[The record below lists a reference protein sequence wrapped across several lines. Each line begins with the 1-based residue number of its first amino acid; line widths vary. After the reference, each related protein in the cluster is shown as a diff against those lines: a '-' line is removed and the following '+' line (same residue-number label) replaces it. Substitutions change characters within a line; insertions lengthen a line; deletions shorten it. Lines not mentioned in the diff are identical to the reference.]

1 MKKHYLALIIAASL
15 GLTACGGDSK
25 TTGTPTVNPNIAD
38 SLKAETKVNFDIISN
53 PTAPIIV
60 MPTYLAM
67 DQQDGTLSVESSA
80 VDPTNLGDPLVAMGE
95 TDGWSTS
102 QPIQISFTGN
112 PLDPTTG
119 SDSFHLIKSGDPTNL
134 ADTTQPTELVADVDY
149 KVMISGDTLTAI
161 LLKPLDPASNYMFAV
176 TNDLLDSKG
185 NPVGMSNSYAA
196 IKATTPPPSSALLP
210 AQAIT
215 HATENE
221 FSQVGVDKSKIIFS
235 SWFTTAS
242 VGDVLFAAKSATA
255 LAIQNGAESVW
266 KGTAK
271 AEDITPSQLSSLFK
285 IDLPTDA
292 GKTVEGKGEI
302 YKGNITLPYY
312 LDIRPDHFL
321 TTPWQSGMPSLA
333 KIQYVLTHGSD
344 ADKQAVQQQ
353 LNDLGVDPQDLAVV
367 ATDPKAQVRVL
378 SALTG
383 AKITLADGKQLDPQR
398 IITRYSPV
406 PELKSVQTFEYTL
419 VLPTKAECQQPLT
432 NAVTIYQHGVTS
444 SKDTLTNEITI
455 DQQSRTN
462 SKETQIKT
470 TLADQLIGNQCRAI
484 FAINHPLHG
493 DRGVA
498 GQNAAENP
506 SMYLNLASLTVARD
520 NLRQSVTDVIN
531 LRASI
536 GKIFAQMAQAQM
548 AQDPESIAS
557 LGVLNRLDPNVGV
570 NFVGHS
576 LGAITG
582 VDVANIANRSIGNEV
597 ADKTFFNIDAVA
609 LANPGAE
616 IPYLLLNSQ
625 GFSPLIKGSIV
636 ASVNKQFAAQ
646 CKADGKDLNDC
657 YSDYEQAL
665 ITAGTPES
673 LATLQA
679 LYASF
684 NQFAFAAQTVMDT
697 VDPINHSAFV
707 PKELP
712 VYLAQVKNDLVIPNY
727 TPLGQTVAG
736 TDIPVPYSPFTGT
749 TPLLKT
755 LALTPTTVSI
765 KDTVVRNAALFN
777 AGGHSSLLDPTPSG
791 AVTAEM
797 QSEVYSFISSN
808 GKELTISDNS
818 VLESQP

>member
-25 TTGTPTVNPNIAD
+25 TTGTPTVNPDIAD

-102 QPIQISFTGN
+102 QPIQINFTGN

-134 ADTTQPTELVADVDY
+134 ADTTQPTELVAGVDY
-149 KVMISGDTLTAI
+149 QVMISGDTLTAI

-255 LAIQNGAESVW
+255 LAIQNGAENVW

-444 SKDTLTNEITI
+444 SKETLT
-455 DQQSRTN
+455 DS
-462 SKETQIKT
+462 

-498 GQNAAENP
+498 GQNAATNP

-536 GKIFAQMAQAQM
+536 GKIFAQMAQA
-548 AQDPESIAS
+548 PESIAR
-557 LGVLNRLDPNVGV
+557 LGVLKRLNPTMGV

-597 ADKTFFNIDAVA
+597 ADQTFFNIDAVA

-636 ASVNKQFAAQ
+636 ASVDKQFAAQ
-646 CKADGKDLNDC
+646 CGNTNLGVCYAVYQNKLIND
-657 YSDYEQAL
+657 
-665 ITAGTPES
+665 GTPES

-777 AGGHSSLLDPTPSG
+777 AGVHSSLLDPTPSG

-797 QSEVYSFISSN
+797 QSEVHSFISSN

-818 VLESQP
+818 VLDSQP

>member
-25 TTGTPTVNPNIAD
+25 TTGTPTVNPDIAD

-102 QPIQISFTGN
+102 QPIQINFTGN

-119 SDSFHLIKSGDPTNL
+119 SNSFHLIKSGDPTNL
-134 ADTTQPTELVADVDY
+134 ADTTQPTELVAGVDY
-149 KVMISGDTLTAI
+149 QVMISGDTLTAI

-196 IKATTPPPSSALLP
+196 IKAATPPPSSALLP
-210 AQAIT
+210 AQAVT

-221 FSQVGVDKSKIIFS
+221 FAQVGVDKSKIIFS

-285 IDLPTDA
+285 IDLPTAA

-444 SKDTLTNEITI
+444 SKETLT
-455 DQQSRTN
+455 DSA
-462 SKETQIKT
+462 
-470 TLADQLIGNQCRAI
+470 LADQLIGDQCRAI

-498 GQNAAENP
+498 GQNAATNP

-536 GKIFAQMAQAQM
+536 GKIFAQMAQA
-548 AQDPESIAS
+548 PESIAS
-557 LGVLNRLDPNVGV
+557 LGVLKRLNPTMGV

-597 ADKTFFNIDAVA
+597 ADQTFFNIDAVA

-636 ASVNKQFAAQ
+636 ASVDKQFAAQ
-646 CKADGKDLNDC
+646 CGNTNLGVCYALYQNKLIND
-657 YSDYEQAL
+657 
-665 ITAGTPES
+665 GTPES

-777 AGGHSSLLDPTPSG
+777 AGVHSSLLDPKPSE

-797 QSEVYSFISSN
+797 QSEVHSFISSN
-808 GKELTISDNS
+808 GKELTISDDS

>member
-25 TTGTPTVNPNIAD
+25 TTGTPTVNPDIAD

-102 QPIQISFTGN
+102 QPIQINFTGN

-134 ADTTQPTELVADVDY
+134 ADTTQPTELVAGVDY

-185 NPVGMSNSYAA
+185 NPVGMSNSYAT

-221 FSQVGVDKSKIIFS
+221 FAQIGVDKSKIIFS

-255 LAIQNGAESVW
+255 LAIQNGAENVW

-285 IDLPTDA
+285 IGSPTDA

-302 YKGNITLPYY
+302 YKGSITLPYY

-333 KIQYVLTHGSD
+333 KIQYVLTHDSD

-419 VLPTKAECQQPLT
+419 VLPTKDECQQPLT

-444 SKDTLTNEITI
+444 SKETLTK
-455 DQQSRTN
+455 S
-462 SKETQIKT
+462 

-536 GKIFAQMAQAQM
+536 GKIFAQMAQT
-548 AQDPESIAS
+548 PESIAS

-582 VDVANIANRSIGNEV
+582 VDVANVANRSIGNEV

-646 CKADGKDLNDC
+646 CKADGKDLDDC

-684 NQFAFAAQTVMDT
+684 SQFAFAAQTVMDT

-727 TPLGQTVAG
+727 TLLGQTVAG

-797 QSEVYSFISSN
+797 QSEVHSFISSN

>member
-25 TTGTPTVNPNIAD
+25 TTGTPTVNPDIAD

-221 FSQVGVDKSKIIFS
+221 FAQVGVDKSKIIFS

-255 LAIQNGAESVW
+255 LAIQNGAENVW

-271 AEDITPSQLSSLFK
+271 AENITPSQLNSLFK
-285 IDLPTDA
+285 IDLPAYVRETKEHK
-292 GKTVEGKGEI
+292 GKI

-333 KIQYVLTHGSD
+333 KIQYVLTHGND

-383 AKITLADGKQLDPQR
+383 AKITLANGKQLDPQR

-444 SKDTLTNEITI
+444 SKETLT
-455 DQQSRTN
+455 DS
-462 SKETQIKT
+462 

-498 GQNAAENP
+498 GQNAEKNP

-646 CKADGKDLNDC
+646 CKADGKDLDDC

-684 NQFAFAAQTVMDT
+684 SQFAFAAQTVMDT

-712 VYLAQVKNDLVIPNY
+712 VYLAQVKNDQVIPNY

-777 AGGHSSLLDPTPSG
+777 AGSHSSLLDPTPSG

-797 QSEVYSFISSN
+797 QSEVHSFISSN

>member
-25 TTGTPTVNPNIAD
+25 TTGTPTVNPDIAD

-102 QPIQISFTGN
+102 QPIQINFTGN

-119 SDSFHLIKSGDPTNL
+119 SDSFHLIKSGDPTNQ
-134 ADTTQPTELVADVDY
+134 ADTTQPTELVAGVDY
-149 KVMISGDTLTAI
+149 QVMISGDTLTAI

-196 IKATTPPPSSALLP
+196 IKATTQPPSSALLP

-221 FSQVGVDKSKIIFS
+221 FAQIGVDKSKIIFS

-285 IDLPTDA
+285 IGSPTKA

-333 KIQYVLTHGSD
+333 KIQYVLIHGND

-383 AKITLADGKQLDPQR
+383 AKITLANGKQLDPQR

-419 VLPTKAECQQPLT
+419 VLPTKEECQQPFT

-444 SKDTLTNEITI
+444 SKETLT
-455 DQQSRTN
+455 DS
-462 SKETQIKT
+462 
-470 TLADQLIGNQCRAI
+470 TLADQLIGDQCRAI

-498 GQNAAENP
+498 GQNAATNP

-536 GKIFAQMAQAQM
+536 GKIFAQMAQ
-548 AQDPESIAS
+548 DPESIAS
-557 LGVLNRLDPNVGV
+557 LGVLNRLDPNDGV

-646 CKADGKDLNDC
+646 CKADGKDLDDC

-684 NQFAFAAQTVMDT
+684 SQFAFAAQTVMDT

-712 VYLAQVKNDLVIPNY
+712 IYLAQVKNDQVIPNY

-755 LALTPTTVSI
+755 LALTPTTESI

-777 AGGHSSLLDPTPSG
+777 AGSHSSLLDPTPSG

-797 QSEVYSFISSN
+797 QSEVHSFISSN

>member
-15 GLTACGGDSK
+15 GLTACGSDSK
-25 TTGTPTVNPNIAD
+25 TTGTPTVNPDIAD

-53 PTAPIIV
+53 PSAPIIV

-102 QPIQISFTGN
+102 QPIQINFTGN

-134 ADTTQPTELVADVDY
+134 ADTTQPTELVVGVDY

-215 HATENE
+215 HATENK

-255 LAIQNGAESVW
+255 LAIQNGAENVW

-419 VLPTKAECQQPLT
+419 VLPTKAECQQPLK

-444 SKDTLTNEITI
+444 NKETLT
-455 DQQSRTN
+455 DS
-462 SKETQIKT
+462 

-498 GQNAAENP
+498 GQNAATNP

-536 GKIFAQMAQAQM
+536 GKIFAQMAQA
-548 AQDPESIAS
+548 PESIAS

-582 VDVANIANRSIGNEV
+582 VDVANIANRSIGNEA
-597 ADKTFFNIDAVA
+597 ADQTFFNIDAVA

-646 CKADGKDLNDC
+646 CKADGKDLDDC

-684 NQFAFAAQTVMDT
+684 SQFAFAAQTVMDT

-797 QSEVYSFISSN
+797 QSEVHSFISSN

>member
-25 TTGTPTVNPNIAD
+25 TTGTPTVNPDIAD

-53 PTAPIIV
+53 PSAPIIV

-102 QPIQISFTGN
+102 QPIQINFTGN

-119 SDSFHLIKSGDPTNL
+119 SDSFHLIKSGDPTNR
-134 ADTTQPTELVADVDY
+134 ADTTQPTELVAGVDY

-255 LAIQNGAESVW
+255 LAIQNGAENVW

-444 SKDTLTNEITI
+444 SKETLT
-455 DQQSRTN
+455 DS
-462 SKETQIKT
+462 

-498 GQNAAENP
+498 GQNAATNP

-536 GKIFAQMAQAQM
+536 GKIFAQMAQA
-548 AQDPESIAS
+548 PESIAS

-597 ADKTFFNIDAVA
+597 ADQTFFNIDAVA

-646 CKADGKDLNDC
+646 CKADGKDLDDC
-657 YSDYEQAL
+657 YSNYEQAL

-684 NQFAFAAQTVMDT
+684 SQFAFAAQTVMDT
-697 VDPINHSAFV
+697 VDPINHSVFV

-755 LALTPTTVSI
+755 LALTPTTESI
-765 KDTVVRNAALFN
+765 QDTVIRNAALFN
-777 AGGHSSLLDPTPSG
+777 AGVHSSLLDPKPSG

-797 QSEVYSFISSN
+797 QLEVHSFISSN

-818 VLESQP
+818 VLDSQP

>member
-25 TTGTPTVNPNIAD
+25 TTGTPTVNPDIAD

-134 ADTTQPTELVADVDY
+134 ADTTQPTELVAGVDY
-149 KVMISGDTLTAI
+149 QVMISGDTLTAI

-176 TNDLLDSKG
+176 TNDLLDSKS

-221 FSQVGVDKSKIIFS
+221 FAQVGVDKSKIIFS

-383 AKITLADGKQLDPQR
+383 AKITLTDGKQLDPQR

-646 CKADGKDLNDC
+646 CKADGKDLDDC

-684 NQFAFAAQTVMDT
+684 SQFAFAAQTVMDT

-712 VYLAQVKNDLVIPNY
+712 VYLAQVKNDQVIPNY

-755 LALTPTTVSI
+755 LALTPTTESI

-777 AGGHSSLLDPTPSG
+777 AGSHSSLLDPKPSE

-797 QSEVYSFISSN
+797 QSEVHSFISSN

-818 VLESQP
+818 VLDSQP

>member
-25 TTGTPTVNPNIAD
+25 TTGTPTVNPDIAD

-102 QPIQISFTGN
+102 QPIQINFTGN

-119 SDSFHLIKSGDPTNL
+119 SNSFHLIKSGDPTNQ
-134 ADTTQPTELVADVDY
+134 ADTTQPTELVAGVDY
-149 KVMISGDTLTAI
+149 QVMISGDTLTAI

-196 IKATTPPPSSALLP
+196 IKAATPPPSSALLP
-210 AQAIT
+210 AQAVT

-221 FSQVGVDKSKIIFS
+221 FAQVGVDKSKIIFS

-285 IDLPTDA
+285 IGSPTDA

-302 YKGNITLPYY
+302 YKGSITLPYY

-419 VLPTKAECQQPLT
+419 VLPTKTACQKSFT

-444 SKDTLTNEITI
+444 SKETLT
-455 DQQSRTN
+455 DSA
-462 SKETQIKT
+462 
-470 TLADQLIGNQCRAI
+470 LADQLIGDQCRAI

-498 GQNAAENP
+498 GQNAATNP

-536 GKIFAQMAQAQM
+536 GKIFAQMAQAQR
-548 AQDPESIAS
+548 AQAPESIAS

-582 VDVANIANRSIGNEV
+582 VDVANVANRSIGNEV
-597 ADKTFFNIDAVA
+597 ADQTFFNIDAVA

-636 ASVNKQFAAQ
+636 ASVDKQFAAQ
-646 CKADGKDLNDC
+646 CGNTNLGVCYALYQNKLIND
-657 YSDYEQAL
+657 
-665 ITAGTPES
+665 GTPES

-777 AGGHSSLLDPTPSG
+777 AGVHSSLLDPKPSE

-797 QSEVYSFISSN
+797 QSEVHSFISSN
-808 GKELTISDNS
+808 GKELTISDDS

>member
-1 MKKHYLALIIAASL
+1 MKKHYLALIITASL

-25 TTGTPTVNPNIAD
+25 TTGTPTVNPDIAD

-102 QPIQISFTGN
+102 QPIQINFTGN

-119 SDSFHLIKSGDPTNL
+119 SNSFHLIKSGDPTNL
-134 ADTTQPTELVADVDY
+134 ADTTQPTELVAGVDY
-149 KVMISGDTLTAI
+149 QVMISGDTLTAI

-196 IKATTPPPSSALLP
+196 IKAATPPPSSALLP
-210 AQAIT
+210 AQAVT

-221 FSQVGVDKSKIIFS
+221 FAQVGVDKSKIIFS

-444 SKDTLTNEITI
+444 SKETLT
-455 DQQSRTN
+455 DSA
-462 SKETQIKT
+462 
-470 TLADQLIGNQCRAI
+470 LADQLIGDQCRAI

-498 GQNAAENP
+498 GQNAATNP

-536 GKIFAQMAQAQM
+536 GKIFAQMAQAQR
-548 AQDPESIAS
+548 AQAPESIAS
-557 LGVLNRLDPNVGV
+557 LGVLNRLDPTMGV

-582 VDVANIANRSIGNEV
+582 VDVANVANRSIGNEV
-597 ADKTFFNIDAVA
+597 ADQTFFNIDAVA

-636 ASVNKQFAAQ
+636 ASVDKQFAAQ
-646 CKADGKDLNDC
+646 CGNTNLGVCYALYQNKLIND
-657 YSDYEQAL
+657 
-665 ITAGTPES
+665 GTPES

-777 AGGHSSLLDPTPSG
+777 AGVHSSLLDPKPSE

-797 QSEVYSFISSN
+797 QSEVHSFISSN
-808 GKELTISDNS
+808 GKELTISDDS
-818 VLESQP
+818 VLDSQP

>member
-25 TTGTPTVNPNIAD
+25 TTGTPTVNPDIAD

-102 QPIQISFTGN
+102 QPIQINFTGN

-134 ADTTQPTELVADVDY
+134 ADTTQPTELVAGVDY
-149 KVMISGDTLTAI
+149 QVMISGDTLTAI

-255 LAIQNGAESVW
+255 LAIQNGAENVW

-444 SKDTLTNEITI
+444 SKETLT
-455 DQQSRTN
+455 DSA
-462 SKETQIKT
+462 
-470 TLADQLIGNQCRAI
+470 LADQLIGDQCRAI

-498 GQNAAENP
+498 GQNAATNP

-536 GKIFAQMAQAQM
+536 GKIFAQMAQ
-548 AQDPESIAS
+548 DPESIAR
-557 LGVLNRLDPNVGV
+557 LGVLKRLNPTMGV

-597 ADKTFFNIDAVA
+597 ADQTFFNIDAVA

-636 ASVNKQFAAQ
+636 ASVDKQFAAQ
-646 CKADGKDLNDC
+646 CGNTNLGVCYAVYQNKLIND
-657 YSDYEQAL
+657 
-665 ITAGTPES
+665 GTPES

-736 TDIPVPYSPFTGT
+736 TDITVPYSPFTGT

-777 AGGHSSLLDPTPSG
+777 AGVHSSLLDPKPSE

-797 QSEVYSFISSN
+797 QSEVHSFISSN
-808 GKELTISDNS
+808 GKELTISDDS
-818 VLESQP
+818 VLDSQP

>member
-25 TTGTPTVNPNIAD
+25 TTGTPTVNPDIAD

-102 QPIQISFTGN
+102 QPIQINFTGN
-112 PLDPTTG
+112 PLDSTTG

-134 ADTTQPTELVADVDY
+134 ADTTQPTELVAGVDY
-149 KVMISGDTLTAI
+149 QVMISGDTLTAI

-221 FSQVGVDKSKIIFS
+221 FAQIGVDKSKIIFS

-271 AEDITPSQLSSLFK
+271 AENITPSQLNSLFK
-285 IDLPTDA
+285 IDLPAYVRETKEHK
-292 GKTVEGKGEI
+292 GKI

-383 AKITLADGKQLDPQR
+383 AKIILADGKQLDPQR

-444 SKDTLTNEITI
+444 SKETLT
-455 DQQSRTN
+455 DSA
-462 SKETQIKT
+462 
-470 TLADQLIGNQCRAI
+470 LADQLIGDQCRAI

-498 GQNAAENP
+498 GQNAATNP

-536 GKIFAQMAQAQM
+536 GKIFAQMAQA
-548 AQDPESIAS
+548 PESIAS
-557 LGVLNRLDPNVGV
+557 LGVLKRLNPTMGV

-597 ADKTFFNIDAVA
+597 ADQTFFNIDAVA

-636 ASVNKQFAAQ
+636 ASVDKQFAAQ
-646 CKADGKDLNDC
+646 CGNTNLGVCYALYQNKLIND
-657 YSDYEQAL
+657 
-665 ITAGTPES
+665 GTPES

-777 AGGHSSLLDPTPSG
+777 AGVHSSLLDPTPSG

-797 QSEVYSFISSN
+797 QSEVHSFISSN

-818 VLESQP
+818 VLDSQP

>member
-25 TTGTPTVNPNIAD
+25 TTGTPTVNPDIAD

-119 SDSFHLIKSGDPTNL
+119 SDSFHLIKSGNPTNL

-221 FSQVGVDKSKIIFS
+221 FAQVGVDKSKIIFS

-285 IDLPTDA
+285 IGSPTKA

-444 SKDTLTNEITI
+444 SKETLT
-455 DQQSRTN
+455 DSA
-462 SKETQIKT
+462 
-470 TLADQLIGNQCRAI
+470 LADQLIGNQCRAI

-536 GKIFAQMAQAQM
+536 GKIFAQMAQA
-548 AQDPESIAS
+548 PESITS
-557 LGVLNRLDPNVGV
+557 LGALSRLNPTVGV

-597 ADKTFFNIDAVA
+597 ADQTFFNIDAVA

-646 CKADGKDLNDC
+646 CGNTNLGVCYAVYQNKLIND
-657 YSDYEQAL
+657 
-665 ITAGTPES
+665 GTPES

-765 KDTVVRNAALFN
+765 KDSIVRNAALFN
-777 AGGHSSLLDPTPSG
+777 AGVHSSLLDPKPSE

-797 QSEVYSFISSN
+797 QSEVHSFISSN

-818 VLESQP
+818 VLDSQP

>member
-15 GLTACGGDSK
+15 GLTACGSDSK
-25 TTGTPTVNPNIAD
+25 TTGTPTVNLDIAD

-53 PTAPIIV
+53 PSAPIIV

-67 DQQDGTLSVESSA
+67 DQQDGTLNVESSA

-102 QPIQISFTGN
+102 QPIQINFTGN

-119 SDSFHLIKSGDPTNL
+119 SDSFHLIKSGDPTNQ
-134 ADTTQPTELVADVDY
+134 AYTTQPTELVAGVDY
-149 KVMISGDTLTAI
+149 QVMISGDTLTAI

-221 FSQVGVDKSKIIFS
+221 FAQVGVDKSKIIFS

-285 IDLPTDA
+285 IGSPTKA

-353 LNDLGVDPQDLAVV
+353 LNDLDVDPQDLAVV

-419 VLPTKAECQQPLT
+419 VLPTKTACQKSFT

-444 SKDTLTNEITI
+444 SKETLT
-455 DQQSRTN
+455 DSA
-462 SKETQIKT
+462 
-470 TLADQLIGNQCRAI
+470 LADQLIGDQCRAI

-531 LRASI
+531 LRVSI
-536 GKIFAQMAQAQM
+536 GKIFAQM

-557 LGVLNRLDPNVGV
+557 LGVLKRLNPTVGV

-597 ADKTFFNIDAVA
+597 ADKTLFNIDAVA

-625 GFSPLIKGSIV
+625 DFSPLIKGSIV
-636 ASVNKQFAAQ
+636 AGVNKQFAAQ

-777 AGGHSSLLDPTPSG
+777 AGVHSSLLDPKPSK

-797 QSEVYSFISSN
+797 QSEVHSFISSN

-818 VLESQP
+818 VLDSQP

>member
-25 TTGTPTVNPNIAD
+25 TTGTPTVNPDIAD

-102 QPIQISFTGN
+102 QPIQINFTGN

-134 ADTTQPTELVADVDY
+134 ADTTQPTELVAGVDY
-149 KVMISGDTLTAI
+149 QVMISGDTLTAI

-176 TNDLLDSKG
+176 TNDLLDSKS

-221 FSQVGVDKSKIIFS
+221 FAQVGVDKSKIIFS

-536 GKIFAQMAQAQM
+536 GKIFSQMAQAQM

-646 CKADGKDLNDC
+646 CKADGKDLDDC

-684 NQFAFAAQTVMDT
+684 SQFAFAAQTVMDT

-712 VYLAQVKNDLVIPNY
+712 VYLAQVKNDQVIPNY

-755 LALTPTTVSI
+755 LALTPTTESI

-777 AGGHSSLLDPTPSG
+777 AGSHSSLLAPTPSG

-797 QSEVYSFISSN
+797 QSEVHSFISSN

-818 VLESQP
+818 VLDSQP

>member
-25 TTGTPTVNPNIAD
+25 TTGTPTVNPDIAD

-112 PLDPTTG
+112 PLDSTTG

-134 ADTTQPTELVADVDY
+134 ADTTQPTELVAGVDY
-149 KVMISGDTLTAI
+149 QVMISGDTLTAI

-196 IKATTPPPSSALLP
+196 IKAATPPPSSALLP

-221 FSQVGVDKSKIIFS
+221 FAQVGVDKSKIIFS

-444 SKDTLTNEITI
+444 SKETLTK
-455 DQQSRTN
+455 SA
-462 SKETQIKT
+462 
-470 TLADQLIGNQCRAI
+470 LADQLIGDQCRAI

-498 GQNAAENP
+498 GQNAATNP

-536 GKIFAQMAQAQM
+536 GKIFAQMAQA
-548 AQDPESIAS
+548 PESIAS
-557 LGVLNRLDPNVGV
+557 LGVLKRLNPTMGV

-582 VDVANIANRSIGNEV
+582 VNVANIANRSIGNEV
-597 ADKTFFNIDAVA
+597 ADQTFFNIDAVA

-636 ASVNKQFAAQ
+636 ASVDKQFAAQ
-646 CKADGKDLNDC
+646 CGNTNLGVCYALYQNKLIND
-657 YSDYEQAL
+657 
-665 ITAGTPES
+665 GTPES

-797 QSEVYSFISSN
+797 QSEVHSFISSN
-808 GKELTISDNS
+808 GKELTISDDS

>member
-25 TTGTPTVNPNIAD
+25 TTGTPTVNPDIAD

-67 DQQDGTLSVESSA
+67 DQQDGTLSVDSSA

-102 QPIQISFTGN
+102 QPIQINFTGN

-119 SDSFHLIKSGDPTNL
+119 SDSFHLIKSGDPTNQ
-134 ADTTQPTELVADVDY
+134 ADTTQPTELVAGVDY
-149 KVMISGDTLTAI
+149 QVMISGDTLTAI

-221 FSQVGVDKSKIIFS
+221 FAQVGVDKSKIIFS

-255 LAIQNGAESVW
+255 LAIQNGAENVW

-285 IDLPTDA
+285 IGSPTKA

-383 AKITLADGKQLDPQR
+383 AKITLPDGKQLDPQR

-419 VLPTKAECQQPLT
+419 VLPTKEECQQPLT

-444 SKDTLTNEITI
+444 SKETLTK
-455 DQQSRTN
+455 S
-462 SKETQIKT
+462 

-536 GKIFAQMAQAQM
+536 GKIFAQMAQA
-548 AQDPESIAS
+548 PESIAS
-557 LGVLNRLDPNVGV
+557 LGVLKRLNPTMGV

-597 ADKTFFNIDAVA
+597 ADQTFFNIDAVA

-625 GFSPLIKGSIV
+625 DFSPLIKGSIV
-636 ASVNKQFAAQ
+636 AGINKQFAAQ

-712 VYLAQVKNDLVIPNY
+712 VYLAQVKNDQVIPNY
-727 TPLGQTVAG
+727 TPLGQTVAS

-755 LALTPTTVSI
+755 LALTPTTVPI

-777 AGGHSSLLDPTPSG
+777 AGGHSSLLNPTPSG

-797 QSEVYSFISSN
+797 QSEVHSFISSN

>member
-25 TTGTPTVNPNIAD
+25 TTGTPTVNPDIAD

-102 QPIQISFTGN
+102 QPIQINFTGN

-134 ADTTQPTELVADVDY
+134 ADTTQPTELVAGVDY

-185 NPVGMSNSYAA
+185 NPVGMSNSYAT

-221 FSQVGVDKSKIIFS
+221 FAQIGVDKSKIIFS

-255 LAIQNGAESVW
+255 LAIQNGAENVW

-285 IDLPTDA
+285 IGSPTDA

-302 YKGNITLPYY
+302 YKGSITLPYY

-333 KIQYVLTHGSD
+333 KIQYVLTHDSD

-419 VLPTKAECQQPLT
+419 VLPTKDECQQPLT

-444 SKDTLTNEITI
+444 SKETLTK
-455 DQQSRTN
+455 S
-462 SKETQIKT
+462 

-536 GKIFAQMAQAQM
+536 GKIFAQMAQT
-548 AQDPESIAS
+548 PESIAS

-582 VDVANIANRSIGNEV
+582 VDVANVANRSIGNEV
-597 ADKTFFNIDAVA
+597 ADQTFFNIDAVA

-646 CKADGKDLNDC
+646 CKADGKDLDDC

-684 NQFAFAAQTVMDT
+684 SQFAFAAQTVMDT

-727 TPLGQTVAG
+727 TMLGQTVAG

-797 QSEVYSFISSN
+797 QSEVHSFISSN

-818 VLESQP
+818 VLDSQP

>member
-25 TTGTPTVNPNIAD
+25 TTGTPTVNPDIAD

-67 DQQDGTLSVESSA
+67 DQLDGTLSVESSA

-221 FSQVGVDKSKIIFS
+221 FAQVGVDKSKIIFS

-285 IDLPTDA
+285 IGSPTDT
-292 GKTVEGKGEI
+292 GKTIDGKGEI

-444 SKDTLTNEITI
+444 SKETLT
-455 DQQSRTN
+455 DSA
-462 SKETQIKT
+462 
-470 TLADQLIGNQCRAI
+470 LADQLIGNQCRAI

-536 GKIFAQMAQAQM
+536 GKIFAQMAQA
-548 AQDPESIAS
+548 PESITS
-557 LGVLNRLDPNVGV
+557 LGALSRLNPTVGV

-597 ADKTFFNIDAVA
+597 ADQTFFNIDAVA

-646 CKADGKDLNDC
+646 CGNTNLGVCYAVYQNKLIND
-657 YSDYEQAL
+657 
-665 ITAGTPES
+665 GTPES

-755 LALTPTTVSI
+755 LALTPTTESI
-765 KDTVVRNAALFN
+765 QDTVVRNAALFN
-777 AGGHSSLLDPTPSG
+777 AGVHSSLLDPKPSE

-797 QSEVYSFISSN
+797 QSEVHSFISSN

-818 VLESQP
+818 VLDSQP

>member
-25 TTGTPTVNPNIAD
+25 TTGTPTVNPDIAD

-102 QPIQISFTGN
+102 QPIQINFTGN

-134 ADTTQPTELVADVDY
+134 ADTTQPTELVAGIDY

-185 NPVGMSNSYAA
+185 NPVGMSNSYAT

-255 LAIQNGAESVW
+255 LAIQNGAENVW

-285 IDLPTDA
+285 INLPTDA

-406 PELKSVQTFEYTL
+406 PELKSIQTFEYTL

-444 SKDTLTNEITI
+444 SKETLT
-455 DQQSRTN
+455 DS
-462 SKETQIKT
+462 
-470 TLADQLIGNQCRAI
+470 TLADQLIGDQCRAI

-498 GQNAAENP
+498 GQNAEKNP

-536 GKIFAQMAQAQM
+536 GKIFAQMAQA
-548 AQDPESIAS
+548 PESIAS
-557 LGVLNRLDPNVGV
+557 LGVLKRLKPSVGV

-597 ADKTFFNIDAVA
+597 ADQTFFNIDAVA

-636 ASVNKQFAAQ
+636 ASVDKQFAAQ
-646 CKADGKDLNDC
+646 CGNTNLGVCYAVYQNKLIND
-657 YSDYEQAL
+657 
-665 ITAGTPES
+665 GTPES

-712 VYLAQVKNDLVIPNY
+712 VYLAQVKNDQVIPNY

-755 LALTPTTVSI
+755 LALTPTTESI
-765 KDTVVRNAALFN
+765 QDTVIRNAALFN

-797 QSEVYSFISSN
+797 QSEVHSFISSN

>member
-25 TTGTPTVNPNIAD
+25 TTGTPTVNPDIAD

-102 QPIQISFTGN
+102 QPIQINFTGN

-119 SDSFHLIKSGDPTNL
+119 NNSFHLIKSGDPTNQ
-134 ADTTQPTELVADVDY
+134 ADTTQPTELVAGVDY
-149 KVMISGDTLTAI
+149 QVMISGDTLTAI

-221 FSQVGVDKSKIIFS
+221 FAQVGVDKSKIIFS

-255 LAIQNGAESVW
+255 LAIQNGAENVW

-271 AEDITPSQLSSLFK
+271 EEDITPSQLSSLFK

-333 KIQYVLTHGSD
+333 KIQYILTHGND

-353 LNDLGVDPQDLAVV
+353 LNDLGVEPQDLAVV

-383 AKITLADGKQLDPQR
+383 AKITLANGKQLDPQR

-419 VLPTKAECQQPLT
+419 VLPTKTACQKSFT

-444 SKDTLTNEITI
+444 SKETLT
-455 DQQSRTN
+455 DSA
-462 SKETQIKT
+462 
-470 TLADQLIGNQCRAI
+470 LADQLIGDQCRAI

-498 GQNAAENP
+498 GQNAATNP

-536 GKIFAQMAQAQM
+536 GKIFTQM

-557 LGVLNRLDPNVGV
+557 LGVLNRLAPNVGV

-582 VDVANIANRSIGNEV
+582 VDVANVANRSIGNEV
-597 ADKTFFNIDAVA
+597 ADQTFFNIDAVA

-646 CKADGKDLNDC
+646 CKADGKDLDDC

-684 NQFAFAAQTVMDT
+684 SQFAFAAQTVMDT

-712 VYLAQVKNDLVIPNY
+712 VYLAQVKNDQVIPNY

-755 LALTPTTVSI
+755 LALTPTTDSI
-765 KDTVVRNAALFN
+765 QDTVIRNAALFN
-777 AGGHSSLLDPTPSG
+777 AGSHSSLLDPTPSG

-797 QSEVYSFISSN
+797 QSEVHSFISSN

>member
-15 GLTACGGDSK
+15 GLTACGSDSK
-25 TTGTPTVNPNIAD
+25 TTGTPTVNPDIAD

-53 PTAPIIV
+53 PSAPIIV

-67 DQQDGTLSVESSA
+67 DQQDGTLNVESSA

-102 QPIQISFTGN
+102 QPIQINFTGN

-119 SDSFHLIKSGDPTNL
+119 SDSFHLIKSGDPTNQ
-134 ADTTQPTELVADVDY
+134 AYTTQPTELVAGVDY
-149 KVMISGDTLTAI
+149 QVMISGDTLTAI

-221 FSQVGVDKSKIIFS
+221 FAQVGVDKSKIIFS

-285 IDLPTDA
+285 IGSPTKA

-353 LNDLGVDPQDLAVV
+353 LNDLDVDPQDLAVV

-419 VLPTKAECQQPLT
+419 VLPTKTACQKSFT

-444 SKDTLTNEITI
+444 SKETLT
-455 DQQSRTN
+455 DSA
-462 SKETQIKT
+462 
-470 TLADQLIGNQCRAI
+470 LADQLIGDQCRAI

-531 LRASI
+531 LRVSI
-536 GKIFAQMAQAQM
+536 GKIFAQM

-557 LGVLNRLDPNVGV
+557 LGVLKRLNPTVGV

-597 ADKTFFNIDAVA
+597 ADKTLFNIDAVA

-625 GFSPLIKGSIV
+625 DFSPLIKGSIV
-636 ASVNKQFAAQ
+636 AGVNKQFAAQ

-777 AGGHSSLLDPTPSG
+777 AGVHSSLLDPKPSE

-797 QSEVYSFISSN
+797 QSEVHSFISSN

-818 VLESQP
+818 VLDSQP

>member
-15 GLTACGGDSK
+15 GLTACGSDSK
-25 TTGTPTVNPNIAD
+25 TTGTPTVNPDIAD

-53 PTAPIIV
+53 PSAPIIV

-67 DQQDGTLSVESSA
+67 DQQDGTLNVESSA

-102 QPIQISFTGN
+102 QPIQINFTGN

-119 SDSFHLIKSGDPTNL
+119 SDSFHLIKSGDPTNQ
-134 ADTTQPTELVADVDY
+134 AYTTQPTELVAGVDY
-149 KVMISGDTLTAI
+149 QVMISGDTLTAI

-221 FSQVGVDKSKIIFS
+221 FAQVGVDKSKIIFS

-285 IDLPTDA
+285 IGSPTKA

-353 LNDLGVDPQDLAVV
+353 LNDLDVDPQDLAVV

-419 VLPTKAECQQPLT
+419 VLPTKTACQKSFT

-444 SKDTLTNEITI
+444 SKETLT
-455 DQQSRTN
+455 DSA
-462 SKETQIKT
+462 
-470 TLADQLIGNQCRAI
+470 LADQLIGDQCRAI

-531 LRASI
+531 LRVSI
-536 GKIFAQMAQAQM
+536 GKIFAQM

-557 LGVLNRLDPNVGV
+557 LGVLKRLNPTVGV

-597 ADKTFFNIDAVA
+597 ADKTLFNIDAVA

-625 GFSPLIKGSIV
+625 DFSPLIKGSIV
-636 ASVNKQFAAQ
+636 AGVNKQFAAQ

-777 AGGHSSLLDPTPSG
+777 AGVHSSLLDPKPSK

-797 QSEVYSFISSN
+797 QSEVHSFISSN

-818 VLESQP
+818 VLDSQP

>member
-25 TTGTPTVNPNIAD
+25 TTGTPTVNPDIAD

-102 QPIQISFTGN
+102 QPIQINFTGN

-119 SDSFHLIKSGDPTNL
+119 SDSFHLIKSGDPTNQ
-134 ADTTQPTELVADVDY
+134 ADTTQPTELVAGVDY
-149 KVMISGDTLTAI
+149 QVMISGDTLTAI

-196 IKATTPPPSSALLP
+196 IKAATPPPSSALLP
-210 AQAIT
+210 AQAVT

-221 FSQVGVDKSKIIFS
+221 FAQVGVDKSKIIFS

-285 IDLPTDA
+285 IGSPTKA

-367 ATDPKAQVRVL
+367 ATDPKAQVHVL

-444 SKDTLTNEITI
+444 SKETLI
-455 DQQSRTN
+455 DS
-462 SKETQIKT
+462 

-498 GQNAAENP
+498 GQNAATNP

-536 GKIFAQMAQAQM
+536 GRIFAQM

-557 LGVLNRLDPNVGV
+557 LGALSRLNPTVGV

-597 ADKTFFNIDAVA
+597 ADQTFFNIDAVA

-636 ASVNKQFAAQ
+636 ASVDKKFAAQ
-646 CKADGKDLNDC
+646 CGNTNLGVCYAVYQNKLIND
-657 YSDYEQAL
+657 
-665 ITAGTPES
+665 GTPES

-797 QSEVYSFISSN
+797 QSEVHSFISSN

-818 VLESQP
+818 VLDSQP

>member
-25 TTGTPTVNPNIAD
+25 TTGTPTVNPDIAD

-60 MPTYLAM
+60 MPTYLVM

-215 HATENE
+215 HATENK

-255 LAIQNGAESVW
+255 LAIQNGAENVW

-383 AKITLADGKQLDPQR
+383 AKITLAGGKQLDPQR

-419 VLPTKAECQQPLT
+419 VLPTKEECQQPFT

-444 SKDTLTNEITI
+444 SKETLTK
-455 DQQSRTN
+455 S
-462 SKETQIKT
+462 

-498 GQNAAENP
+498 GQNAATNP

-536 GKIFAQMAQAQM
+536 GKIFAQMAQ
-548 AQDPESIAS
+548 DPESIAS
-557 LGVLNRLDPNVGV
+557 LGVLKRLDPTMGV

-597 ADKTFFNIDAVA
+597 ADQTFFNIDAVA

-636 ASVNKQFAAQ
+636 ASVDKQFAAQ
-646 CKADGKDLNDC
+646 CGNTNLGVCYAVYQNKLIND
-657 YSDYEQAL
+657 
-665 ITAGTPES
+665 GTPES

-712 VYLAQVKNDLVIPNY
+712 VYLAQVKNDQVIPNY

-777 AGGHSSLLDPTPSG
+777 AGVHSSLLDPKPSE

-797 QSEVYSFISSN
+797 QSEVHSFISSN

-818 VLESQP
+818 VLDSQP

>member
-25 TTGTPTVNPNIAD
+25 TTGTPTVNPDIAD

-53 PTAPIIV
+53 PTALIIV

-176 TNDLLDSKG
+176 TNDLLDSKS

-215 HATENE
+215 HATENK

-255 LAIQNGAESVW
+255 LAIQNGAENVW

-353 LNDLGVDPQDLAVV
+353 LNDLGVDTQDLAVV

-646 CKADGKDLNDC
+646 CKADGKDLDDC

-684 NQFAFAAQTVMDT
+684 SQFAFAAQTVMDT

-712 VYLAQVKNDLVIPNY
+712 VYLAQVKNDQVIPNY

-777 AGGHSSLLDPTPSG
+777 AGVHSSLLDPKPSE

-797 QSEVYSFISSN
+797 QSEVHSFISSN

>member
-25 TTGTPTVNPNIAD
+25 TTGTPTVNPDIAD

-102 QPIQISFTGN
+102 QPIQINFTGN

-134 ADTTQPTELVADVDY
+134 ADTTQPTELVAGVDY
-149 KVMISGDTLTAI
+149 QVMISGDTLTAI

-176 TNDLLDSKG
+176 TNDLLDSKS

-221 FSQVGVDKSKIIFS
+221 FAQVGVDKSKIIFS

-419 VLPTKAECQQPLT
+419 VLPTKTACQKSFT

-444 SKDTLTNEITI
+444 SKETLT
-455 DQQSRTN
+455 DSA
-462 SKETQIKT
+462 
-470 TLADQLIGNQCRAI
+470 LADQLIGDQCRAI

-498 GQNAAENP
+498 GQNAATNP

-536 GKIFAQMAQAQM
+536 GKIFAQMAQ
-548 AQDPESIAS
+548 DPESIAS
-557 LGVLNRLDPNVGV
+557 LGVLKRLDPTMGV

-646 CKADGKDLNDC
+646 CKADGKDLDDC

-684 NQFAFAAQTVMDT
+684 SQFAFAAQTVMDT

-712 VYLAQVKNDLVIPNY
+712 VYLAQVKNDQVIPNY

-777 AGGHSSLLDPTPSG
+777 AGSHSSLLDPTPSG

-797 QSEVYSFISSN
+797 QSEVHSFISSN

>member
-25 TTGTPTVNPNIAD
+25 TTGTPTVNPDIAD

-102 QPIQISFTGN
+102 QPIQINFTGN

-119 SDSFHLIKSGDPTNL
+119 SNSFHLIKSGDPTNL
-134 ADTTQPTELVADVDY
+134 ADTTQPTELVAGVDY

-196 IKATTPPPSSALLP
+196 IKAATPPPSSALLP
-210 AQAIT
+210 AQAVT

-221 FSQVGVDKSKIIFS
+221 FAQVGVDKSKIIFS

-255 LAIQNGAESVW
+255 LVIQNGAESVW

-444 SKDTLTNEITI
+444 SKETLTK
-455 DQQSRTN
+455 SA
-462 SKETQIKT
+462 
-470 TLADQLIGNQCRAI
+470 LADQLIGNQCRAI

-498 GQNAAENP
+498 GQNAATNP

-536 GKIFAQMAQAQM
+536 GKIFAQMAQA
-548 AQDPESIAS
+548 PESIAS
-557 LGVLNRLDPNVGV
+557 LGVLKRLNPTMGV

-597 ADKTFFNIDAVA
+597 ADQTFFNIDAVA

-636 ASVNKQFAAQ
+636 ASVDKQFAAQ
-646 CKADGKDLNDC
+646 CGNTNLGVCYALYQNKLIND
-657 YSDYEQAL
+657 
-665 ITAGTPES
+665 GTPES

-777 AGGHSSLLDPTPSG
+777 AGVHSSLLDPKPSE

-797 QSEVYSFISSN
+797 QSEVHSFISSN
-808 GKELTISDNS
+808 GKELTISDDS
-818 VLESQP
+818 VLDSQP

>member
-25 TTGTPTVNPNIAD
+25 TTGTPTVNPDIAD

-102 QPIQISFTGN
+102 QPIQINFTGN

-134 ADTTQPTELVADVDY
+134 ADTTQPTELVAGVDY
-149 KVMISGDTLTAI
+149 QVMISGDTLTAI

-210 AQAIT
+210 AQTIT

-221 FSQVGVDKSKIIFS
+221 FAQVGVDKSKIIFS

-255 LAIQNGAESVW
+255 LAIQNGAENVW

-285 IDLPTDA
+285 IGSPTDA

-302 YKGNITLPYY
+302 YKGSITLPYY

-333 KIQYVLTHGSD
+333 KIQYVLTHDSD

-419 VLPTKAECQQPLT
+419 VLPTKDECQQPLT

-444 SKDTLTNEITI
+444 SKETLTK
-455 DQQSRTN
+455 S
-462 SKETQIKT
+462 

-536 GKIFAQMAQAQM
+536 GKIFAQMAQT
-548 AQDPESIAS
+548 PESIAS

-582 VDVANIANRSIGNEV
+582 VDVANVANRSIGNEV
-597 ADKTFFNIDAVA
+597 ADQTFFNIDAVA

-636 ASVNKQFAAQ
+636 ASVDKQFAAQ
-646 CKADGKDLNDC
+646 CGNTNLGVCYAVYQNKLIND
-657 YSDYEQAL
+657 
-665 ITAGTPES
+665 GTPES

-797 QSEVYSFISSN
+797 QSEVLSFISSN

>member
-25 TTGTPTVNPNIAD
+25 TTGTPTVNPDIAD

-102 QPIQISFTGN
+102 QPIQINFTGN

-119 SDSFHLIKSGDPTNL
+119 SNSFHLIKSGDPTNL
-134 ADTTQPTELVADVDY
+134 ADTTQPTELVAGVDY
-149 KVMISGDTLTAI
+149 QVMISGDTLTAI

-196 IKATTPPPSSALLP
+196 IKAATPPPSSALLP
-210 AQAIT
+210 AQAVT

-221 FSQVGVDKSKIIFS
+221 FAQVGVDKSKIIFS

-285 IDLPTDA
+285 IGSPTKA

-419 VLPTKAECQQPLT
+419 VLPTKTACQKSFT

-444 SKDTLTNEITI
+444 SKETLT
-455 DQQSRTN
+455 DSA
-462 SKETQIKT
+462 
-470 TLADQLIGNQCRAI
+470 LADQLIGDQCRAI

-498 GQNAAENP
+498 GQNAATNP

-536 GKIFAQMAQAQM
+536 GKIFAQMAQAQR
-548 AQDPESIAS
+548 AQAPESIAS
-557 LGVLNRLDPNVGV
+557 LGVLNRLDPTMGV

-582 VDVANIANRSIGNEV
+582 VDVANVANRSIGNEV
-597 ADKTFFNIDAVA
+597 ADQTFFNIDAVA

-636 ASVNKQFAAQ
+636 ASVDKQFAAQ
-646 CKADGKDLNDC
+646 CGNTNLGVCYALYQNKLIND
-657 YSDYEQAL
+657 
-665 ITAGTPES
+665 GTPES

-777 AGGHSSLLDPTPSG
+777 AGVHSSLLDPKPSE

-797 QSEVYSFISSN
+797 QSEVHSFISSN
-808 GKELTISDNS
+808 GKELTISDDS

>member
-25 TTGTPTVNPNIAD
+25 TTGTPTVNPDIAD

-102 QPIQISFTGN
+102 QPIQINFTGN

-119 SDSFHLIKSGDPTNL
+119 SNSFHLIKSGDPTNL
-134 ADTTQPTELVADVDY
+134 ADTTQPTELVAGVDY
-149 KVMISGDTLTAI
+149 QVMISGDTLTAI

-196 IKATTPPPSSALLP
+196 IKAATPPPSSALLP
-210 AQAIT
+210 AQAVT

-221 FSQVGVDKSKIIFS
+221 FAQVGVDKSKIIFS

-444 SKDTLTNEITI
+444 SKETLT
-455 DQQSRTN
+455 DSA
-462 SKETQIKT
+462 
-470 TLADQLIGNQCRAI
+470 LADQLIGDQCRAI

-498 GQNAAENP
+498 GQNAATNP

-536 GKIFAQMAQAQM
+536 GKIFAQMAQA
-548 AQDPESIAS
+548 PESIAS
-557 LGVLNRLDPNVGV
+557 LGVLNRLNPTMGV

-597 ADKTFFNIDAVA
+597 ADQTFFNIDAVA

-636 ASVNKQFAAQ
+636 ASVDKQFAAQ
-646 CKADGKDLNDC
+646 CGNTNLGVCYALYQNKLIND
-657 YSDYEQAL
+657 
-665 ITAGTPES
+665 GTPES

-777 AGGHSSLLDPTPSG
+777 AGVHSSLLDPKPSE

-797 QSEVYSFISSN
+797 QSEVHSFISSN
-808 GKELTISDNS
+808 GKELTISDDS
-818 VLESQP
+818 VLDSQP

>member
-25 TTGTPTVNPNIAD
+25 TTGTPTVNPDIAD

-221 FSQVGVDKSKIIFS
+221 FAQVGVDKSKIIFS

-285 IDLPTDA
+285 IGSPTKA

-419 VLPTKAECQQPLT
+419 ILPTKAECQQPLT

-444 SKDTLTNEITI
+444 SKETLTK
-455 DQQSRTN
+455 SA
-462 SKETQIKT
+462 
-470 TLADQLIGNQCRAI
+470 LADQLIGNQCRAI

-536 GKIFAQMAQAQM
+536 GKIFAQMAQ
-548 AQDPESIAS
+548 DPESISS
-557 LGVLNRLDPNVGV
+557 LGVLKRLNPTVGV

-597 ADKTFFNIDAVA
+597 ADQTFFNIDAVA

-636 ASVNKQFAAQ
+636 ASVDKQFAAQ
-646 CKADGKDLNDC
+646 CGNTNLGVCYAVYQNKLIND
-657 YSDYEQAL
+657 
-665 ITAGTPES
+665 GTPES

-777 AGGHSSLLDPTPSG
+777 AGVHSSLLDPKPSE

-797 QSEVYSFISSN
+797 QSEVHSFISSN
-808 GKELTISDNS
+808 GKELTISDDS
-818 VLESQP
+818 VLDSQP

>member
-25 TTGTPTVNPNIAD
+25 TTGTPTVNPDIAD

-102 QPIQISFTGN
+102 QPIQINFTGN

-134 ADTTQPTELVADVDY
+134 ADTTQPTELVAGVDY
-149 KVMISGDTLTAI
+149 QVMISGDTLTAI

-176 TNDLLDSKG
+176 TNDLLDSKS

-196 IKATTPPPSSALLP
+196 IKATTTPPSSALLP

-221 FSQVGVDKSKIIFS
+221 FAQVGIDKSKIIFS

-271 AEDITPSQLSSLFK
+271 VEDITPSQLSSLFK

-536 GKIFAQMAQAQM
+536 GKIFSQMAQAQM

-646 CKADGKDLNDC
+646 CKADGKDLDDC

-684 NQFAFAAQTVMDT
+684 SQFAFAAQTVMDT

-712 VYLAQVKNDLVIPNY
+712 VYLAQVKNDQVIPNY

-755 LALTPTTVSI
+755 LALTPTTESI

-777 AGGHSSLLDPTPSG
+777 AGSHSSLLDPTPSG

-797 QSEVYSFISSN
+797 QSEVHSFISSN

-818 VLESQP
+818 VLDSQP

>member
-15 GLTACGGDSK
+15 GLTACGSDSK
-25 TTGTPTVNPNIAD
+25 TTGTPTVNPDIAD

-53 PTAPIIV
+53 PSAPIIV

-102 QPIQISFTGN
+102 QPIQINFTGN

-134 ADTTQPTELVADVDY
+134 ADTTQPTELVAGVDY

-255 LAIQNGAESVW
+255 LAIQNGAENVW

-367 ATDPKAQVRVL
+367 ATVPKAQVRVL

-444 SKDTLTNEITI
+444 SKETLT
-455 DQQSRTN
+455 DS
-462 SKETQIKT
+462 

-498 GQNAAENP
+498 GQNAATNP

-536 GKIFAQMAQAQM
+536 GKIFAQMAQA
-548 AQDPESIAS
+548 PKSIAS

-597 ADKTFFNIDAVA
+597 ADQTFFNIDAVA

-646 CKADGKDLNDC
+646 CGNTNLGVCYAVYQNKLIND
-657 YSDYEQAL
+657 
-665 ITAGTPES
+665 GTPES

-712 VYLAQVKNDLVIPNY
+712 VYLAQVKNDQVIPNY
-727 TPLGQTVAG
+727 TPLGQTVAS

-755 LALTPTTVSI
+755 LALTPTTVPI

-777 AGGHSSLLDPTPSG
+777 AGGHSSLLNPTPSG

-797 QSEVYSFISSN
+797 QSEVHSFISSN
-808 GKELTISDNS
+808 GKELTINNHS
-818 VLESQP
+818 VLDSQP

>member
-1 MKKHYLALIIAASL
+1 MKKHYLALIITASL

-25 TTGTPTVNPNIAD
+25 TTGTPTVNPDIAD

-67 DQQDGTLSVESSA
+67 DQQDGTLSIESSA

-102 QPIQISFTGN
+102 QPIQINFTGN

-119 SDSFHLIKSGDPTNL
+119 SDSFHLIKSGDPTNQ
-134 ADTTQPTELVADVDY
+134 ADTTQPTELVAGVDY
-149 KVMISGDTLTAI
+149 QVMISGDTLTAI

-221 FSQVGVDKSKIIFS
+221 FAQVGVDKSKIIFS

-285 IDLPTDA
+285 IGSPTKA

-419 VLPTKAECQQPLT
+419 ILPTKAECQQPLT

-444 SKDTLTNEITI
+444 SKETLTK
-455 DQQSRTN
+455 SA
-462 SKETQIKT
+462 
-470 TLADQLIGNQCRAI
+470 LADQLIGNQCRAI

-536 GKIFAQMAQAQM
+536 GKIFAQMAQA
-548 AQDPESIAS
+548 PESITS
-557 LGVLNRLDPNVGV
+557 LGALSRLNPTVGV

-597 ADKTFFNIDAVA
+597 ADQTFFNIDAVA

-646 CKADGKDLNDC
+646 CKADGKDLDDC

-712 VYLAQVKNDLVIPNY
+712 VYLAQVKNDQVIPNY

-755 LALTPTTVSI
+755 LALTPTTDSI
-765 KDTVVRNAALFN
+765 QDTVIRNAALFN
-777 AGGHSSLLDPTPSG
+777 AGSHSSLLDPTPSG

-797 QSEVYSFISSN
+797 QSEVHSFISSN

>member
-25 TTGTPTVNPNIAD
+25 TTGTPTVNPDIAD

-102 QPIQISFTGN
+102 QPIQINFTGN

-134 ADTTQPTELVADVDY
+134 ADTTQPTELVAGVDY

-176 TNDLLDSKG
+176 TNDLLDSKS

-221 FSQVGVDKSKIIFS
+221 FAQVGVDKSKIIFS

-285 IDLPTDA
+285 IDLPTDS

-353 LNDLGVDPQDLAVV
+353 LNDLGIDPQDLAVV

-444 SKDTLTNEITI
+444 SKETLTK
-455 DQQSRTN
+455 SA
-462 SKETQIKT
+462 
-470 TLADQLIGNQCRAI
+470 LADQLIGNQCRAI

-536 GKIFAQMAQAQM
+536 GKIFAQMAQA
-548 AQDPESIAS
+548 PESIAS
-557 LGVLNRLDPNVGV
+557 LGVLNRLNPTVGV

-597 ADKTFFNIDAVA
+597 ADQNFFNIDAVA

-646 CKADGKDLNDC
+646 CKADGKDLDDC

-697 VDPINHSAFV
+697 VDPINHSPFV

-736 TDIPVPYSPFTGT
+736 TDITVPYSPFTGT

-777 AGGHSSLLDPTPSG
+777 AGVHSSLLDPKPSE

-797 QSEVYSFISSN
+797 QSEVHSFISSN

-818 VLESQP
+818 VLDSQP

>member
-25 TTGTPTVNPNIAD
+25 TTGTPTVNPDIAD

-102 QPIQISFTGN
+102 QPIQINFTGN

-119 SDSFHLIKSGDPTNL
+119 SNSFHLIKSGDPTNL
-134 ADTTQPTELVADVDY
+134 ADTTQPTELVAGVDY
-149 KVMISGDTLTAI
+149 QVMISGDTLTAI

-196 IKATTPPPSSALLP
+196 IKAATPPPSSALLP
-210 AQAIT
+210 AQAVT

-221 FSQVGVDKSKIIFS
+221 FAQVGVDKSKIIFS

-444 SKDTLTNEITI
+444 SKETLTK
-455 DQQSRTN
+455 SA
-462 SKETQIKT
+462 
-470 TLADQLIGNQCRAI
+470 LADQLIGNQCRAI

-498 GQNAAENP
+498 GQNAATNP

-536 GKIFAQMAQAQM
+536 GKIFAQMAQA
-548 AQDPESIAS
+548 PESIAS
-557 LGVLNRLDPNVGV
+557 LGVLKRLNPTMGV

-597 ADKTFFNIDAVA
+597 ADQTFFNIDAVA

-636 ASVNKQFAAQ
+636 ASVDKQFAAQ
-646 CKADGKDLNDC
+646 CGNTNLGVCYALYQNKLIND
-657 YSDYEQAL
+657 
-665 ITAGTPES
+665 GTPES

-777 AGGHSSLLDPTPSG
+777 AGVHSSLLDPTPSG

-797 QSEVYSFISSN
+797 QSEVHSFISSN
-808 GKELTISDNS
+808 GKELTISNHS